1 MIEVTF
7 KFESTADAQA
17 FLASVSGN
25 PTAAV
30 NEANKGKGRRSS
42 KKTDATEPAAE
53 QTQPVAQVIAPGAGA
68 AAADPLVAAQ
78 PAVMQ
83 PPVAPLPVAPAPAP
97 APAAAAPQANQA
109 QLLQAFTA
117 LGQTKGRDAIAAV
130 LAEFGVTAVIGA
142 PGVGLQPEQYAAAIA
157 RAQQALQP

>member
-30 NEANKGKGRRSS
+30 NEANKGKGRRS
-42 KKTDATEPAAE
+42 KKADVTEPAAE
-53 QTQPVAQVIAPGAGA
+53 QTQPVAQAIGQLGAGA
-68 AAADPLVAAQ
+68 TAADPLVAAQ

-157 RAQQALQP
+157 RAQQALQS